1 MDRDKLQHMSSSDLR
16 QIRENAIKRNNVVF
30 QTLCDELLEDRQLAE
45 MKEAGQNVVEFHF
58 VCEKG
63 SNLDA
68 TDDGKFTTGNWHV
81 NEVHCDSAVKIGAK
95 LALHESSDA
104 RSYFQGSIIDWKKE
118 PNAETGK
125 DSVRFTVNP
134 TNKTLKWAGEAGS
147 EKGYKFG

>member
-16 QIRENAIKRNNVVF
+16 QIRENAIKRNNLTF

-63 SNLDA
+63 AHLDA
-68 TDDGKFTTGNWHV
+68 TDDGKFMTGDWPV
-81 NEVHCDSAVKIGAK
+81 NEAHCDSAVRIGAK

-104 RSYFQGSIIDWKKE
+104 RSYFQGTIIDWKKE
-118 PNAETGK
+118 PDAATGK
-125 DSVRFTVNP
+125 GAIRFTVNP
-134 TNKTLKWAGEAGS
+134 TNKTLKWVGAAAS
-147 EKGYKFG
+147 DKGYKFG